1 MRYWE
6 RRLRYNKQL
15 WVITKVV
22 VGTFLIINGVY
33 NIYNIS
39 EDFNEKM
46 DEKYKIEQRKEI
58 QQENLEWERES
69 KEEFLKECYG
79 EDWMEKSGYKVYE
92 KEEEPN
98 KWYLKENKE
107 QYKEQKETREWDS
120 KSSSF

>member
-33 NIYNIS
+33 ILTNNIS

-69 KEEFLKECYG
+69 KEEFLKEYYG

-92 KEEEPN
+92 KEDESNE
-98 KWYLKENKE
+98 WYLKENKE
-107 QYKEQKETREWDS
+107 QKEKETREWDS

>member
-1 MRYWE
+1 
-6 RRLRYNKQL
+6 
-15 WVITKVV
+15 
-22 VGTFLIINGVY
+22 
-33 NIYNIS
+33 
-39 EDFNEKM
+39 M

-69 KEEFLKECYG
+69 KEEFLKEYYG

-98 KWYLKENKE
+98 EWYLKENKE

>member
-33 NIYNIS
+33 VLTNNIS

-69 KEEFLKECYG
+69 KEEFLKEYYG

-92 KEEEPN
+92 KEDESNE
-98 KWYLKENKE
+98 WYLKENKE
-107 QYKEQKETREWDS
+107 QKEKETREWDS

>member
-33 NIYNIS
+33 ILTNNIS

-58 QQENLEWERES
+58 
-69 KEEFLKECYG
+69 
-79 EDWMEKSGYKVYE
+79 
-92 KEEEPN
+92 
-98 KWYLKENKE
+98 
-107 QYKEQKETREWDS
+107 
-120 KSSSF
+120 